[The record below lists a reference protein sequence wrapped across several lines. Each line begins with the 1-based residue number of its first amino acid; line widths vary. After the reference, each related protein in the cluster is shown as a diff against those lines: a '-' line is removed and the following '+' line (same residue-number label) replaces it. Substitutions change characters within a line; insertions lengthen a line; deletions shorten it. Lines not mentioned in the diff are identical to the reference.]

1 MESTKISKLTFRVC
15 EFYVRVVSADAY
27 AVLVALTGGDA
38 VCDVIQVQINE
49 MAGRD
54 QHDKQNSA
62 IAEAPG
68 ADMVRSIL
76 ALTEVYTI
84 LAVDISLD

>member
-1 MESTKISKLTFRVC
+1 MC
-15 EFYVRVVSADAY
+15 ELSVSVVSADAY

-38 VCDVIQVQINE
+38 IRDVIQVQMNE

-54 QHDKQNSA
+54 QHDEQNGA
-62 IAEAPG
+62 IAEAPS
-68 ADMVRSIL
+68 ADMLRSIL